1 MDKRKWLKELV
12 YGILAGFCIGLGGTF
27 LLSSNALATSS
38 REAGIAIDPMLVK
51 VFGALFF
58 TIGLFTICERGYNL
72 FTGKVCYVFDNKPKY
87 LIFLLVVW
95 IGNLLGTMLIAFIL
109 RCTSL
114 NGSLQEA
121 AAALVDA
128 KMSNFNGSF
137 ALRLLSLFCLGI
149 LCDVFIFIAV
159 NGYAKSKYQMGKYL
173 SLIFGVTC
181 FIVCGTEHSI
191 ADMYYWC
198 MSGRIYTNFGKSI
211 LCILVITLGNSVGGF
226 FFPVVEKFIGNY
238 KKKEETKPAEVKEE
252 TKEQPVEELDAET
265 KENA

>member
-1 MDKRKWLKELV
+1 MYAKQLFTKELAFA
-12 YGILAGFCIGLGGTF
+12 ILAGFCIGLGGTF
-27 LLSSNALATSS
+27 LLSSKNS
-38 REAGIAIDPMLVK
+38 AGIVVA
-51 VFGALFF
+51 ALFF

-95 IGNLLGTMLIAFIL
+95 VGNLLGTMLIAFIE
-109 RCTSL
+109 RCTSI
-114 NGSLQEA
+114 N
-121 AAALVDA
+121 DA
-128 KMSNFNGSF
+128 IQPVAQAMVETKMSDYNGSF
-137 ALRLLSLFCLGI
+137 GLRLLSLFFLGL

-198 MSGRIYTNFGKSI
+198 ISGKLYTDFGKSI
-211 LCILVITLGNSVGGF
+211 LCLLVITLGNSVGGF
-226 FFPVVEKFIGNY
+226 FFPAVEKFIGNY
-238 KKKEETKPAEVKEE
+238 KKQENLVEPKVEAAKEP
-252 TKEQPVEELDAET
+252 EQTDDVE

>member
-1 MDKRKWLKELV
+1 MDKRKWLKELF

-27 LLSSNALATSS
+27 LLSTNAIT
-38 REAGIAIDPMLVK
+38 GGDPVLMK
-51 VFGALFF
+51 IFGALFF

-72 FTGKVCYVFDNKPKY
+72 FTGKVCYVFDNKPNY
-87 LIFLLVVW
+87 LVFLLVVW
-95 IGNLLGTMLIAFIL
+95 VGNLLGCMLIAGIERL
-109 RCTSL
+109 TMIATSDNL
-114 NGSLQEA
+114 NGIQKVAEA
-121 AAALVDA
+121 MVNN
-128 KMSNFNGSF
+128 KMGETGVFAGNFGL
-137 ALRLLSLFCLGI
+137 ALLSLFFLGI

-198 MSGRIYTNFGKSI
+198 VSGKLYTDFGKSI
-211 LCILVITLGNSVGGF
+211 LCLLVITLGNSVGGF
-226 FFPVVEKFIGNY
+226 FFPVIEKYIGNY
-238 KKKEETKPAEVKEE
+238 KKKEDPVAPKVEAANTDDLET
-252 TKEQPVEELDAET
+252 ET

>member
-1 MDKRKWLKELV
+1 MDKRKWLKELF

-27 LLSSNALATSS
+27 LLSTNSV
-38 REAGIAIDPMLVK
+38 AGGDPILMK

-95 IGNLLGTMLIAFIL
+95 VGNLLGTMLIAFIL
-109 RCTSL
+109 RCTSV
-114 NGSLQEA
+114 NNVIQPVA
-121 AAALVDA
+121 AAMVDT
-128 KMSNFNGSF
+128 KMSDFDGSF
-137 ALRLLSLFCLGI
+137 GLRLLSLFCLGI
-149 LCDVFIFIAV
+149 ICDVFIFIAV

-198 MSGRIYTNFGKSI
+198 MSGRLYTNFGKSI

-226 FFPVVEKFIGNY
+226 FFPAIEKFIGNY
-238 KKKEETKPAEVKEE
+238 KKKEDPVAPKVEAAKVEE
-252 TKEQPVEELDAET
+252 TTDDLE

>member
-1 MDKRKWLKELV
+1 MDKRKWLKELC

-27 LLSSNALATSS
+27 LLSCKNT
-38 REAGIAIDPMLVK
+38 AGIVVA
-51 VFGALFF
+51 ALFF

-87 LIFLLVVW
+87 LIFLLVIWV
-95 IGNLLGTMLIAFIL
+95 GNLLGTMLIAFIE
-109 RCTSL
+109 RFTAI
-114 NGSLQEA
+114 NANIQPVA
-121 AAALVDA
+121 ATMVDA
-128 KMSNFNGSF
+128 KMNGFDGNF
-137 ALRLLSLFCLGI
+137 ARALLSLFLLGI

-198 MSGRIYTNFGKSI
+198 ISGRLYTNFGKSI
-211 LCILVITLGNSVGGF
+211 LCLLVITLGNSIGGF
-226 FFPVVEKFIGNY
+226 FFPVVEKYIGNY
-238 KKKEETKPAEVKEE
+238 KKQENPVEPKVENAKEE
-252 TKEQPVEELDAET
+252 TKEDLETET
-265 KENA
+265 K

>member
-27 LLSSNALATSS
+27 LLSCKNT
-38 REAGIAIDPMLVK
+38 AGIVVA
-51 VFGALFF
+51 ALFF

-95 IGNLLGTMLIAFIL
+95 VGNLLGTMLIAVIERFTKI
-109 RCTSL
+109 
-114 NGSLQEA
+114 NDAIQPV
-121 AAALVDA
+121 ALDMVNA
-128 KMSNFNGSF
+128 KMNYGSNFGV
-137 ALRLLSLFCLGI
+137 ALLSLFLLGI

-198 MSGRIYTNFGKSI
+198 ISGKLYTDFGKSI
-211 LCILVITLGNSVGGF
+211 LCLLVITLGNSVGGF

-238 KKKEETKPAEVKEE
+238 KKKEEVKPAEVKEE

>member
-27 LLSSNALATSS
+27 LLSCKNS
-38 REAGIAIDPMLVK
+38 AGIVVA
-51 VFGALFF
+51 ALFF

-72 FTGKVCYVFDNKPKY
+72 FTGKVCYVFDNKAKY
-87 LIFLLVVW
+87 LVFLLVVW
-95 IGNLLGTMLIAFIL
+95 VGNLLGTMLIAFIE
-109 RCTSL
+109 RCTSI
-114 NGSLQEA
+114 NDAIQPVA
-121 AAALVDA
+121 AAMVDT
-128 KMSNFNGSF
+128 KMSDYNGNF
-137 ALRLLSLFCLGI
+137 ALRLLSLFFLGI

-198 MSGRIYTNFGKSI
+198 ISGRLYTNFGKSI
-211 LCILVITLGNSVGGF
+211 LCLLVITLGNSVGGF
-226 FFPVVEKFIGNY
+226 FFPVVEKYIGNY
-238 KKKEETKPAEVKEE
+238 KKQEN
-252 TKEQPVEELDAET
+252 PVEPKVEAAKIENKDDVE

>member
-27 LLSSNALATSS
+27 LLSCKNT
-38 REAGIAIDPMLVK
+38 AGIVVA
-51 VFGALFF
+51 ALFF

-95 IGNLLGTMLIAFIL
+95 IGNLLGTMLIAGIL
-109 RCTSL
+109 RLTSV
-114 NGSLQEA
+114 NDAIQPVAQAMVE
-121 AAALVDA
+121 A
-128 KMSNFNGSF
+128 KMSDYNGSF

-198 MSGRIYTNFGKSI
+198 ISGKLYTDFGKSI
-211 LCILVITLGNSVGGF
+211 LCLLVITLGNSVGGF
-226 FFPVVEKFIGNY
+226 FFPVIEKYIGNY
-238 KKKEETKPAEVKEE
+238 KKKED
-252 TKEQPVEELDAET
+252 PVAPKVENAKVEDSTDDLE

>member
-27 LLSSNALATSS
+27 LLSCKNT
-38 REAGIAIDPMLVK
+38 AGIVVA
-51 VFGALFF
+51 ALFF

-95 IGNLLGTMLIAFIL
+95 VGNLLGTMLIAFIE
-109 RCTSL
+109 RCTSI
-114 NGSLQEA
+114 NDAIQPVAQAMVE
-121 AAALVDA
+121 A
-128 KMSNFNGSF
+128 KMSDYDGSF
-137 ALRLLSLFCLGI
+137 GLRLLSLFFLGI

-198 MSGRIYTNFGKSI
+198 ISGKLYTDFGKSI
-211 LCILVITLGNSVGGF
+211 LCLLVITLGNSVGGF
-226 FFPVVEKFIGNY
+226 FFPAVEKFIGNY
-238 KKKEETKPAEVKEE
+238 KKKEDPVAPKVEGAKEAEV
-252 TKEQPVEELDAET
+252 TEELDAET
-265 KENA
+265 K

>member
-1 MDKRKWLKELV
+1 MDKRKWLKELF

-27 LLSSNALATSS
+27 LLSCNSV
-38 REAGIAIDPMLVK
+38 AGGDPILMK

-87 LIFLLVVW
+87 LLFLLVVW
-95 IGNLLGTMLIAFIL
+95 VGNLLGTMLIAFIL

-114 NGSLQEA
+114 NGNLQSA

-128 KMSNFNGSF
+128 KMSDYDGSF
-137 ALRLLSLFCLGI
+137 GLRLLSLFFLGVV
-149 LCDVFIFIAV
+149 CDVFIFIAV
-159 NGYAKSKYQMGKYL
+159 NGYAKSKYEIGKYL

-198 MSGRIYTNFGKSI
+198 MSGRFYTNFGKSI

-226 FFPVVEKFIGNY
+226 FFPVIEKYIGNY
-238 KKKEETKPAEVKEE
+238 TKKENPVEPKVEAAKEETKDDLEAEK
-252 TKEQPVEELDAET
+252 K
-265 KENA
+265 

>member
-27 LLSSNALATSS
+27 LLSCKNT
-38 REAGIAIDPMLVK
+38 AGIVVA
-51 VFGALFF
+51 ALFF

-87 LIFLLVVW
+87 LVFLLVVW
-95 IGNLLGTMLIAFIL
+95 VGNLLGCMLIAFIE
-109 RCTSL
+109 RCTSI
-114 NGSLQEA
+114 NDAIQPVA
-121 AAALVDA
+121 AAMVDT
-128 KMSNFNGSF
+128 KMSDYNGNF
-137 ALRLLSLFCLGI
+137 ALRLLSLFFLGL

-198 MSGRIYTNFGKSI
+198 ISGKLYTDFGKSI
-211 LCILVITLGNSVGGF
+211 LCLLVITLGNSVGGF
-226 FFPVVEKFIGNY
+226 FFPAIEKFIGNY
-238 KKKEETKPAEVKEE
+238 KKQENPAEPKVEAAKEP
-252 TKEQPVEELDAET
+252 EQTDDVE

>member
-27 LLSSNALATSS
+27 LLSCKNT
-38 REAGIAIDPMLVK
+38 AGIVVA
-51 VFGALFF
+51 ALFF

-95 IGNLLGTMLIAFIL
+95 IGNLLGTMLIAVIERFTFIANPDNA
-109 RCTSL
+109 T
-114 NGSLQEA
+114 NIQKV
-121 AAALVDA
+121 ALDMVEK
-128 KMSNFNGSF
+128 KMGITGPFEGQF
-137 ALRLLSLFCLGI
+137 GLALLSLFLLGI

-191 ADMYYWC
+191 ADMYYWAI
-198 MSGRIYTNFGKSI
+198 SGKLYTDFGRSI
-211 LCILVITLGNSVGGF
+211 LCLLVITLGNSVGGF
-226 FFPVVEKFIGNY
+226 FFPVIEKYIGNF
-238 KKKEETKPAEVKEE
+238 KKKEDPIAPKVEAAKEE
-252 TKEQPVEELDAET
+252 EKAEELDAET

>member
-27 LLSSNALATSS
+27 LLSCKNT
-38 REAGIAIDPMLVK
+38 AGIVVA
-51 VFGALFF
+51 ALFF

-95 IGNLLGTMLIAFIL
+95 VGNLLGTMLIAVIERFTKI
-109 RCTSL
+109 
-114 NGSLQEA
+114 NDAIQPV
-121 AAALVDA
+121 ALDMVNA
-128 KMSNFNGSF
+128 KMNYGSNFGV
-137 ALRLLSLFCLGI
+137 ALLSLFLLGI

-191 ADMYYWC
+191 AL
-198 MSGRIYTNFGKSI
+198 YTDFGKSI
-211 LCILVITLGNSVGGF
+211 LCLLVITLGNSVGGF
-226 FFPVVEKFIGNY
+226 FFPMIEKFIGNY
-238 KKKEETKPAEVKEE
+238 KKKEEAKPAEVKEE
-252 TKEQPVEELDAET
+252 PADDLEAET

>member
-27 LLSSNALATSS
+27 LLSCKNT
-38 REAGIAIDPMLVK
+38 AGIVVA
-51 VFGALFF
+51 ALFF

-95 IGNLLGTMLIAFIL
+95 VGNLLGTMLIPVIERFTKINDAI
-109 RCTSL
+109 
-114 NGSLQEA
+114 QPV
-121 AAALVDA
+121 ALDMVNA
-128 KMSNFNGSF
+128 KMNYGSNFGV
-137 ALRLLSLFCLGI
+137 ALLSLFLLGI

-181 FIVCGTEHSI
+181 FSLWYR
-191 ADMYYWC
+191 A
-198 MSGRIYTNFGKSI
+198 
-211 LCILVITLGNSVGGF
+211 
-226 FFPVVEKFIGNY
+226 
-238 KKKEETKPAEVKEE
+238 
-252 TKEQPVEELDAET
+252 
-265 KENA
+265 

>member
-1 MDKRKWLKELV
+1 MDKRKWLKELC

-27 LLSSNALATSS
+27 LLSCKNS
-38 REAGIAIDPMLVK
+38 AGIVVA
-51 VFGALFF
+51 ALFF

-95 IGNLLGTMLIAFIL
+95 VGNLLGTMLIAFIE
-109 RCTSL
+109 RCTSI
-114 NGSLQEA
+114 NDAIQPVA
-121 AAALVDA
+121 AAMVDT
-128 KMSNFNGSF
+128 KMSDYNGNF
-137 ALRLLSLFCLGI
+137 ALRLLSLFFLGI

-198 MSGRIYTNFGKSI
+198 ISGRLYSNFGKSI
-211 LCILVITLGNSVGGF
+211 LCLLVITLGNSVGGF
-226 FFPVVEKFIGNY
+226 FFPVVEKYIGNY
-238 KKKEETKPAEVKEE
+238 KKQENPVEPKVEAAKEESKDDLE
-252 TKEQPVEELDAET
+252 

>member
-27 LLSSNALATSS
+27 LLSCKNS
-38 REAGIAIDPMLVK
+38 AGIVVA
-51 VFGALFF
+51 ALFF

-95 IGNLLGTMLIAFIL
+95 VGNLLGTMLIAFIE
-109 RCTSL
+109 RCTSI
-114 NGSLQEA
+114 NDAIQPVA
-121 AAALVDA
+121 AAMVDT
-128 KMSNFNGSF
+128 KMSDYNGNF
-137 ALRLLSLFCLGI
+137 ALRLLSLFFLGI

-181 FIVCGTEHSI
+181 FIVCGTEQSI

-198 MSGRIYTNFGKSI
+198 ISGRLYSNFGKSI
-211 LCILVITLGNSVGGF
+211 LCLLVITLGNSVGGF
-226 FFPVVEKFIGNY
+226 FFPVVEKYIGNY
-238 KKKEETKPAEVKEE
+238 TKKENAVEPKVEAAKA
-252 TKEQPVEELDAET
+252 EELDAET
-265 KENA
+265 K

>member
-1 MDKRKWLKELV
+1 MDKRKWLKELC

-27 LLSSNALATSS
+27 LLSCKNS
-38 REAGIAIDPMLVK
+38 AGIVVA
-51 VFGALFF
+51 ALFF

-95 IGNLLGTMLIAFIL
+95 VGNLLGTMLIAFIE
-109 RCTSL
+109 RCTSI
-114 NGSLQEA
+114 NDAIQPVA
-121 AAALVDA
+121 AAMVDT
-128 KMSNFNGSF
+128 KMSDYNGNF
-137 ALRLLSLFCLGI
+137 ALRLLSLFFLGI

-198 MSGRIYTNFGKSI
+198 ISGRLYTNFGKSI
-211 LCILVITLGNSVGGF
+211 LCLLVITLGNSVGGF
-226 FFPVVEKFIGNY
+226 FFPVVEKYIGNY
-238 KKKEETKPAEVKEE
+238 KKQENPVEPKVEAAKEETKDDLE
-252 TKEQPVEELDAET
+252 

>member
-27 LLSSNALATSS
+27 LLSCKNS
-38 REAGIAIDPMLVK
+38 AGIVVA
-51 VFGALFF
+51 ALFF

-95 IGNLLGTMLIAFIL
+95 VGNLLGTMLIAFIE
-109 RCTSL
+109 RCTSI
-114 NGSLQEA
+114 NDVIQPVA
-121 AAALVDA
+121 AAMVDT
-128 KMSNFNGSF
+128 KMSDYNGNF
-137 ALRLLSLFCLGI
+137 ALRLLSLFFLGI
-149 LCDVFIFIAV
+149 LCDVFISIAV

-198 MSGRIYTNFGKSI
+198 ISGRLYTNFGKSI
-211 LCILVITLGNSVGGF
+211 LCLLVITLGNSVGGF
-226 FFPVVEKFIGNY
+226 FFPVVEKYIGNY
-238 KKKEETKPAEVKEE
+238 KKQENPVEPKVEAAKIETKDD
-252 TKEQPVEELDAET
+252 VE
-265 KENA
+265 KENV

>member
-27 LLSSNALATSS
+27 LLSCKNT
-38 REAGIAIDPMLVK
+38 AGIVVA
-51 VFGALFF
+51 ALFF

-95 IGNLLGTMLIAFIL
+95 VGNLLGTMLIAFIE
-109 RCTSL
+109 RCTSI
-114 NGSLQEA
+114 NDAIQPVA
-121 AAALVDA
+121 AAMVDT
-128 KMSNFNGSF
+128 KMSDYNGNF
-137 ALRLLSLFCLGI
+137 ALRLLSLFFLGI

-198 MSGRIYTNFGKSI
+198 ISGRLYTNFGKSI
-211 LCILVITLGNSVGGF
+211 LCLLVITLGNSVGGF
-226 FFPVVEKFIGNY
+226 FFPVVEKYIGNY
-238 KKKEETKPAEVKEE
+238 KKQENPVGPKVEAAKEETKDDLE
-252 TKEQPVEELDAET
+252 

>member
-1 MDKRKWLKELV
+1 MDKRKWLKELF

-27 LLSSNALATSS
+27 LLSCNSV
-38 REAGIAIDPMLVK
+38 AGGDPILMK

-87 LIFLLVVW
+87 LIFLLVIWV
-95 IGNLLGTMLIAFIL
+95 GNLLGTMLIAFIL
-109 RCTSL
+109 RCTKV
-114 NGSLQEA
+114 NDAIQPVA
-121 AAALVDA
+121 AAMVEA
-128 KMSNFNGSF
+128 KMNYGSNFGIT
-137 ALRLLSLFCLGI
+137 LLSLFCLGI
-149 LCDVFIFIAV
+149 ICDVFIFIAV
-159 NGYAKSKYQMGKYL
+159 NGYAKSKYEIGKYL

-198 MSGRIYTNFGKSI
+198 MSGRLYTNFGKSI

-226 FFPVVEKFIGNY
+226 FFPVIEKYIGNY
-238 KKKEETKPAEVKEE
+238 TKKENPAEPKVEAAKEE
-252 TKEQPVEELDAET
+252 TKEEIKADA
-265 KENA
+265 K

>member
-27 LLSSNALATSS
+27 LLSTNAV
-38 REAGIAIDPMLVK
+38 AGGDPVLMK

-58 TIGLFTICERGYNL
+58 TIGLFTICERGYKL
-72 FTGKVCYVFDNKPKY
+72 LTGKVCYVFDNKPKY

-95 IGNLLGTMLIAFIL
+95 VGNLLGTMLIAFIL
-109 RCTSL
+109 RCTSVNDVIQPVAAAMVDTKMSDL
-114 NGSLQEA
+114 NG
-121 AAALVDA
+121 
-128 KMSNFNGSF
+128 NF

-149 LCDVFIFIAV
+149 VCDVFIFIAV

-198 MSGRIYTNFGKSI
+198 MSGRLYTNFGKSI

-226 FFPVVEKFIGNY
+226 LFPMLEKFIGNY
-238 KKKEETKPAEVKEE
+238 KKKEEAKKEEVKVE
-252 TKEQPVEELDAET
+252 EQPEELDAET

>member
-27 LLSSNALATSS
+27 LLSCKNT
-38 REAGIAIDPMLVK
+38 AGIVVA
-51 VFGALFF
+51 ALFF

-95 IGNLLGTMLIAFIL
+95 IGNLLGTMLIAGIL
-109 RCTSL
+109 RLTSV
-114 NGSLQEA
+114 QDAIQPVA
-121 AAALVDA
+121 AAMVDT
-128 KMSNFNGSF
+128 KMSEYNGSF
-137 ALRLLSLFCLGI
+137 GLRLLSLFFLGI

-191 ADMYYWC
+191 ADMYYWAV
-198 MSGRIYTNFGKSI
+198 SGRLYTNFGKSI
-211 LCILVITLGNSVGGF
+211 LCLLVITLGNSVGGF
-226 FFPVVEKFIGNY
+226 FFPVVEKYIGNF
-238 KKKEETKPAEVKEE
+238 KKKEEEKPVETKEEKKEE
-252 TKEQPVEELDAET
+252 TTDDVELET

>member
-27 LLSSNALATSS
+27 LLSCKNT
-38 REAGIAIDPMLVK
+38 AGIVVA
-51 VFGALFF
+51 ALFF

-95 IGNLLGTMLIAFIL
+95 IGNLLGTMLIAGIL
-109 RCTSL
+109 RLTSVHDAI
-114 NGSLQEA
+114 QPVA
-121 AAALVDA
+121 AAMVDT
-128 KMSNFNGSF
+128 KMSEYNGSF
-137 ALRLLSLFCLGI
+137 GLRLLSLFCLGI

-191 ADMYYWC
+191 ADMYYWAV
-198 MSGRIYTNFGKSI
+198 SGRLYSNFGKSI
-211 LCILVITLGNSVGGF
+211 LCLLVITLGNSVGGF
-226 FFPVVEKFIGNY
+226 FFPVVEKYIGNF
-238 KKKEETKPAEVKEE
+238 KKKEDPIAPKVEAVKEE
-252 TKEQPVEELDAET
+252 EKAEELDAET

>member
-27 LLSSNALATSS
+27 LLSTNAV
-38 REAGIAIDPMLVK
+38 AGGDPVLMK

-95 IGNLLGTMLIAFIL
+95 VGNLLGTMLIAFIL
-109 RCTSL
+109 RCTSV
-114 NGSLQEA
+114 NDVIQPVA
-121 AAALVDA
+121 AAMVDT
-128 KMSNFNGSF
+128 KMSDLNDNF

-149 LCDVFIFIAV
+149 VCDVFIFIAV
-159 NGYAKSKYQMGKYL
+159 NGYAKSKFQMGKYL

-198 MSGRIYTNFGKSI
+198 MSGRLYTNFGKSI

-226 FFPVVEKFIGNY
+226 LFPMLEKFIGNY
-238 KKKEETKPAEVKEE
+238 KKKEEAKPAEVKEE
-252 TKEQPVEELDAET
+252 KTEEPVEELDAET

>member
-27 LLSSNALATSS
+27 LLSCKNS
-38 REAGIAIDPMLVK
+38 AGIVVA
-51 VFGALFF
+51 ALFF

-72 FTGKVCYVFDNKPKY
+72 FTGKVCYVFDNKAKY
-87 LIFLLVVW
+87 LVFLLVVW
-95 IGNLLGTMLIAFIL
+95 VGNLLGTMLIAFIE
-109 RCTSL
+109 RCTSI
-114 NGSLQEA
+114 NDAIQPVA
-121 AAALVDA
+121 AAMVDT
-128 KMSNFNGSF
+128 KMSDYNGNF
-137 ALRLLSLFCLGI
+137 ALRLLSLFFLGI

-198 MSGRIYTNFGKSI
+198 ISGRLYTNFGKSI
-211 LCILVITLGNSVGGF
+211 LCLLVITLGNSVGGF
-226 FFPVVEKFIGNY
+226 FFPVVEKYIGNY
-238 KKKEETKPAEVKEE
+238 KKQGNPAEPKVEAAKIETKDD
-252 TKEQPVEELDAET
+252 VE

>member
-27 LLSSNALATSS
+27 LLSCNKLTGA
-38 REAGIAIDPMLVK
+38 DPVLMK

-95 IGNLLGTMLIAFIL
+95 VGNLLGTMLIAFIL

-114 NGSLQEA
+114 NGSLQEQA
-121 AAALVDA
+121 ALLVDA
-128 KMSNFNGSF
+128 KMSDFDGSF
-137 ALRLLSLFCLGI
+137 GLRLLSLFCLGI
-149 LCDVFIFIAV
+149 ICDVFIFIAV
-159 NGYAKSKYQMGKYL
+159 NGYAKSKYQIGKYL

-226 FFPVVEKFIGNY
+226 FFPAIEKFIGNY
-238 KKKEETKPAEVKEE
+238 KKQENPAEPKVEAAKEP
-252 TKEQPVEELDAET
+252 EQTDDVE

>member
-1 MDKRKWLKELV
+1 MDKRKWLKELF

-27 LLSSNALATSS
+27 LLSSK
-38 REAGIAIDPMLVK
+38 EAYGIVVA
-51 VFGALFF
+51 ALFF

-87 LIFLLVVW
+87 LIFLLVIWV
-95 IGNLLGTMLIAFIL
+95 GNLLGCMLIAGIERL
-109 RCTSL
+109 TVI
-114 NGSLQEA
+114 GDKVQVVA
-121 AAALVDA
+121 AAMVDG
-128 KMSNFNGSF
+128 KMNAYDGNF
-137 ALRLLSLFCLGI
+137 ARALLSLFLLGI

-198 MSGRIYTNFGKSI
+198 VSGRLYSDFGKSI
-211 LCILVITLGNSVGGF
+211 LCLLVITLGNSVGGF
-226 FFPVVEKFIGNY
+226 FFPVIEKFIGNY
-238 KKKEETKPAEVKEE
+238 KKESD
-252 TKEQPVEELDAET
+252 PVTPKVEAAKQEDDLEKET

>member
-1 MDKRKWLKELV
+1 MDKRKWLKELF

-27 LLSSNALATSS
+27 LLSTNAVTD
-38 REAGIAIDPMLVK
+38 GDPVLMK
-51 VFGALFF
+51 IFGALFF

-95 IGNLLGTMLIAFIL
+95 IGNLLGCMLIAFIE
-109 RCTSL
+109 RCTKINDSI
-114 NGSLQEA
+114 QPVAE
-121 AAALVDA
+121 VMVKA
-128 KMSNFNGSF
+128 KMTYGDNFGIT
-137 ALRLLSLFCLGI
+137 LLSLFFLGI

-198 MSGRIYTNFGKSI
+198 ISGKLYTDFGKSI
-211 LCILVITLGNSVGGF
+211 LCLLVITLGNSVGGF
-226 FFPVVEKFIGNY
+226 FFPVIEKYIGNY
-238 KKKEETKPAEVKEE
+238 KKKED
-252 TKEQPVEELDAET
+252 PVAPKVENAKVEDSTDDLE